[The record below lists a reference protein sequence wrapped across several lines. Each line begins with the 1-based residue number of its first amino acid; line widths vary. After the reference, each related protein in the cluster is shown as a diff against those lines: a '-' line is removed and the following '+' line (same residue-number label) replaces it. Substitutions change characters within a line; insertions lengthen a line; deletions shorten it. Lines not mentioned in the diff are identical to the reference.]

1 MAFSVRTARANKF
14 LIPMRPSSGSTNFP
28 VRGDLVYHTSD
39 VGLYAAC
46 SSVAPSTI
54 ARKIV
59 GILEIVSTASSNM
72 GYIIP
77 VGGELL
83 EADMTTKLAT
93 ALTSTGTTSLTGYM
107 YRFEFSTAYGTLVDV
122 STAGTDDNYES
133 STEIT
138 GGGSTVSNTF
148 VMTAFSTASRKVQ
161 GFIPSGYCL

>member
-1 MAFSVRTARANKF
+1 MAFSVLGARVNKHLLPF
-14 LIPMRPSSGSTNFP
+14 RPSSGSTNFP
-28 VRGDLVYHTSD
+28 VRGDLVFLTTET
-39 VGLYAAC
+39 GLYEAC

-54 ARKIV
+54 ARKII
-59 GILEIVSTASSNM
+59 GILDIVSTASSNPS
-72 GYIIP
+72 YIIP
-77 VGGELL
+77 VNGELL

-107 YRFEFSTAYGTLVDV
+107 YRFEFSTAFGTLVDV

-148 VMTAFSTASRKVQ
+148 IMTAFSTASRKVK